1 MKSIEKWKKR
11 PDFRKLSEVPVLVF
25 FFGFLLEQCVIK
37 KSNDDNSE
45 DVGTTLMTLN

>member
-1 MKSIEKWKKR
+1 MEKKTGFQEIIR
-11 PDFRKLSEVPVLVF
+11 GAGFSV